1 MFREVQ
7 ALEKS
12 VCLVFNLF
20 IVHSVDTSKQTDILC
35 HSKVFIER
43 EFLTHI
49 ANVLLYLLIVCS
61 DVVSH
66 NPSCPTC
73 GLAESCEHV
82 HSSCLTCSVGSKKT
96 EDFPLSHREGDVVN
110 SVESAESLYQ
120 MFHFNNVFCCAS
132 HLVFIML
139 ISMFKVW
146 RTKYVAKF
154 MEYLLWQTNTSYLA
168 FR

>member
-1 MFREVQ
+1 M
-7 ALEKS
+7 
-12 VCLVFNLF
+12 FNLF

-43 EFLTHI
+43 ELLTHI

-66 NPSCPTC
+66 NPSRPTC

-82 HSSCLTCSVGSKKT
+82 HRCSLTSSVGPKKT

-120 MFHFNNVFCCAS
+120 MFHFNYVFCCAS
-132 HLVFIML
+132 HLVVIML
-139 ISMFKVW
+139 FIMFKVG
-146 RTKYVAKF
+146 RTKDVAKL
-154 MEYLLWQTNTSYLA
+154 MEYLFWRTNTSYLA

>member
-1 MFREVQ
+1 MFREIQ

-12 VCLVFNLF
+12 VCLVFYLL
-20 IVHSVDTSKQTDILC
+20 IIHSVDTSKQTDILC

-43 EFLTHI
+43 ELLTHI

-66 NPSCPTC
+66 NPSRSTC

-82 HSSCLTCSVGSKKT
+82 HRCSLTSSVGPKKT

-120 MFHFNNVFCCAS
+120 MFHFNYVFCCAS
-132 HLVFIML
+132 HLAVIML
-139 ISMFKVW
+139 FIMFKVG

-154 MEYLLWQTNTSYLA
+154 MEYLLWRTNTSYLA